1 MEAASRPGRS
11 MGPARPG
18 QRQMQEAMSTWHS
31 ASDLTHR
38 LEHLG
43 QVLKYGKSISLSLL
57 AVVNKVILL
66 SLGQIK

>member
-31 ASDLTHR
+31 ASDLTYR
-38 LEHLG
+38 LEQSG
-43 QVLKYGKSISLSLL
+43 QVFKMQKIGFVKPFGYF
-57 AVVNKVILL
+57 
-66 SLGQIK
+66 